1 MKLKIENLTKCYGG
15 KVILDNIN
23 FEADSLKS
31 LAIIGPSGGGKST
44 LLRIIAGLERPNT
57 GSIWINGTKLEYKER
72 VIREYR
78 KSIGMVFQSYNLFP
92 HLTAIENITLPM
104 KVVHNKNQDI
114 AENDAIGLLKKFQLF
129 EHKDKK
135 PHQLSGG
142 QKQRIALA
150 RALALNSQFLLLDEP
165 TSALD
170 PELTNE
176 VLDMMKEL
184 KSEEKQDLI
193 LVTHEMGFAK
203 RACDETL
210 FIVDGKIAEYGK
222 SEDLFKR
229 PKSDSL
235 KRFLEKTFEWQ

>member
-1 MKLKIENLTKCYGG
+1 MNLKIENLTKSYQG

-23 FEADSLKS
+23 FEMDSLSS

-44 LLRIIAGLERPNT
+44 LLRIIAGLEKPSS
-57 GSIWINGTKLEYKER
+57 GSIWINGSKLEYKEKL
-72 VIREYR
+72 IREYR

-104 KVVHNKNQDI
+104 KVVHNKKADM
-114 AENDAIGLLKKFQLF
+114 AENEALDLLQRFQLS

-135 PHQLSGG
+135 THQLSGG

-150 RALALNSQFLLLDEP
+150 RALALDSDFLLLDEP

-176 VLDMMKEL
+176 VLDMMRDL
-184 KSEEKQDLI
+184 KNSEKQDLI
-193 LVTHEMGFAK
+193 LVTHEMGFAQ
-203 RACDETL
+203 RACDETM

-222 SEDLFKR
+222 SKDIFSK
-229 PKSDSL
+229 PKSNTL
-235 KRFLEKTFEWQ
+235 KKFLEKTFEWQ